1 MGGLIACRL
10 LDSSADLQDLRDC
23 LGHANITTTSRYV
36 RSTPVRGLP
45 VAGEVLSA
53 LCDQLHRGSVRCVM
67 VRFVTGLYT
76 AIINCG

>member
-1 MGGLIACRL
+1 VGGLTASRL
-10 LDSSADLQDLRDC
+10 LEAAADLQDVRDC
-23 LGHANITTTSRYV
+23 LGHAHITATSRYV

-45 VAGEVLSA
+45 FAGEALSA

-76 AIINCG
+76 AIIHCG

>member
-1 MGGLIACRL
+1 MGGLTACRL
-10 LDSSADLQDLRDC
+10 LESSADLHDVRDC
-23 LGHANITTTSRYV
+23 LGHANMTTTSRYV
-36 RSTPVRGLP
+36 RSTPVRGVPLT
-45 VAGEVLSA
+45 GEALSA

>member
-1 MGGLIACRL
+1 VGGLTACRL
-10 LDSSADLQDLRDC
+10 LESSADLHDVRDV

-36 RSTPVRGLP
+36 RSTPVRGVPLT
-45 VAGEVLSA
+45 GEALSA

-76 AIINCG
+76 AIIHCG